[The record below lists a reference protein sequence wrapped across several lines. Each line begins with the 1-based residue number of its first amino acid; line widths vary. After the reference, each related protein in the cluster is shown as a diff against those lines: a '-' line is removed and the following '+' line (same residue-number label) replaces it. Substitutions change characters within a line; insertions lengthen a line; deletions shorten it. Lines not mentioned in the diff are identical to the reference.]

1 MCYFMKIG
9 EKKNERYQEKDK
21 IFKIDA
27 VCFCAFKD
35 VFHERVK
42 LYKAWKEDEATL
54 TKKREAKVRLE
65 LTHKTDKI
73 GSANQEIAEV
83 SLC

>member
-1 MCYFMKIG
+1 MNIRKSKNKI
-9 EKKNERYQEKDK
+9 YQEKDMILK
-21 IFKIDA
+21 IYA
-27 VCFCAFKD
+27 VWFCAHKD

-42 LYKAWKEDEATL
+42 LYKAWKDDEATL